1 MKVFERY
8 FIHSKNTPLPERKV
22 PRILVERKETC
33 INCGICVSA
42 CVYGV
47 HERTS
52 PAVDFTKVAEPR
64 HEFCVACQRCINE
77 CPMEALELHP
87 HPDFASLGDKLY
99 APDDVETILYEAE
112 TGRVPVSG
120 QGYRGPF
127 SGPGFDGIWT
137 DMSEI
142 VRPTRDGI
150 HGREY
155 ISTDVELGRKLDRL
169 DFSEGGELK
178 SSPPPTFKIPLP
190 MFLEVPAFLKD
201 PHAVHFILQAAQQ
214 TGTFA
219 ILSPEQLGSAPLHS
233 WIVLRL
239 KNPPGTLDPLE
250 KARMVELEDS
260 PEVQEHVR
268 SLKRAYPRL
277 IVSVRI
283 ALDAK
288 AAERA
293 RTLAEEGAEVIHL
306 ASDLEG
312 KDLVENLGA
321 AEEALVRSGLRD
333 CVSVLLSGGIAK
345 AEHVPKS
352 ILCGADAVGLDIPPL
367 IALGLMHFD
376 TRTARFSLEEILPL
390 PEKTAVQ
397 RLKNLLNSWKDQLL
411 EVMGAMGIREVR
423 RMQGE
428 SGRAMFHKDLEKEFR
443 ELFNGSGSGPAP
455 SPQSQISNPQPPV
468 PGSEGFIP
476 EDVHVFPVPSEI
488 WRKVPKY
495 RVKYTKDCIECGLCV
510 SACPYGVHQKTPGT
524 LKMKTPDSF
533 NCIGSVCEQVH
544 PVPAPERASPSGRP
558 SSAARPGVIQ
568 AQAWNGEGWQSPF
581 GGFWPSGGVIS
592 HGYCVKQCPTD
603 AIRIEKNDNWNAL
616 GDKRWTADLLFS
628 TWTQAE
634 TGKVPKLPHLE
645 HKVGDSG
652 GGFDL
657 LGFRFKN
664 SNGKAPSE
672 EELKKIDTSLDLN
685 KRNFGPRISIPIPW
699 YGGGMSYG
707 SIGLSIMLSRVRAAK
722 AWGTFTST
730 GEGGYPHE
738 LLPYKDSIIT
748 QVATGMFGVR
758 EDTMASSRFVEIKYA
773 QGAKPGLGGH
783 LLSDKNTRTVA
794 ELRETVPGISL
805 FSPFPFHSV
814 YSVEDHKKHVDW
826 MHATADAIRTRTKS
840 LKDRADCDLLVS
852 AKVSTPADVDMVAV
866 GCYYGGVNVIH
877 LDGSYGGTG
886 AAPDIAKKNIAMPI
900 EYAVPKVHRFLQAE
914 GIRDEV
920 VLIAS
925 GGIRTAHDI
934 AKAIALGADGVVL
947 GTSDLVAVNCTRCG
961 NCESGR
967 GCQHGIATTDPVLS
981 HLIAADWGAQRIVN
995 LYYSFRMELAEIL
1008 WRLDLKSV
1016 RELRG
1021 RYDLLEYGVRS

>member
-8 FIHSKNTPLPERKV
+8 NIHSKNTPLPERRV
-22 PRILVERKETC
+22 PRIFVERKDTC

-47 HERTS
+47 HERT
-52 PAVDFTKVAEPR
+52 PKLLDFTKVAEPK
-64 HEFCVACQRCINE
+64 HEFCVSCQRCINE
-77 CPMEALELHP
+77 CPMEALELHL
-87 HPDFASLGDKLY
+87 HPDFASLGDRLY
-99 APDDVETILYEAE
+99 SPDDVETILYEAE

-155 ISTDVELGRKLDRL
+155 ISTDVEIGRKLDRL
-169 DFSEGGELK
+169 KFSPSGELE

-190 MFLEVPAFLKD
+190 IFFDVLPALRD
-201 PHAVHFILQAAQQ
+201 PHSIHSLLQAAQQ

-219 ILSPEQLGSAPLHS
+219 VLTPEQLGSAPVHS
-233 WIVLRL
+233 WIVLRFE
-239 KNPPGTLDPLE
+239 KPPQSLEPLE
-250 KARMVELEDS
+250 KARMIELEDS
-260 PEVQEHVR
+260 P
-268 SLKRAYPRL
+268 RL
-277 IVSVRI
+277 LEDLRRIKQAHPHLLVSVRI
-283 ALDAK
+283 PLDSK

-293 RTLAEEGAEVIHL
+293 EALAKEGTEVIHL
-306 ASDLEG
+306 ASDLAG
-312 KDLVENLGA
+312 RDLIENLGA
-321 AEEALVRSGLRD
+321 VEEALVRSGLRD

-352 ILCGADAVGLDIPPL
+352 MLCGADAVGMDLPAL

-376 TRTARFSLEEILPL
+376 TGTARFALEELLPL
-390 PEKTAVQ
+390 PEKEAVQ

-411 EVMGAMGIREVR
+411 EVMGAMGIREAR

-428 SGRAMFHKDLEKEFR
+428 SGRAMFHKDLEKEFK
-443 ELFNGSGSGPAP
+443 ELFNGSGSVPAP
-455 SPQSQISNPQPPV
+455 SPRSPV
-468 PGSEGFIP
+468 PAPEGAIP

-488 WRKVPKY
+488 WRKIPKY
-495 RVKYTKDCIECGLCV
+495 RVKYTKDCIECGLCI

-533 NCIGSVCEQVH
+533 NCIGPVCEQVH
-544 PVPAPERASPSGRP
+544 PAPQQAGQAIASA
-558 SSAARPGVIQ
+558 SSE
-568 AQAWNGEGWQSPF
+568 WKSPW

-603 AIRIEKNDNWNAL
+603 AIRIEENDNWNAL
-616 GDKRWTADLLFS
+616 GDKRWSADLLFS

-645 HKVGDSG
+645 YRVGDSG

-657 LGFRFKN
+657 LSFKFKS
-664 SNGKAPSE
+664 SNGKAASE
-672 EELKKIDTSLDLN
+672 EELKKIDTSLALN
-685 KRNFGPRISIPIPW
+685 KRKFGPKISIPIPW

-707 SIGLSIMLSRVRAAK
+707 SIGINIMLSRARAAK

-730 GEGGYPHE
+730 GEGGYPLE
-738 LLPYKDSIIT
+738 LLPYKDCIIT

-758 EDTMASSRFVEIKYA
+758 EETMASSRFIEIKYA

-783 LLSDKNTRTVA
+783 LLSDKNTKTVA
-794 ELRETVPGISL
+794 DLRETFPGISL

-914 GIRDEV
+914 GIRDQV
-920 VLIAS
+920 VLMAS

-981 HLIAADWGAQRIVN
+981 HIIQADWGAQRIVN
-995 LYYSFRMELAEIL
+995 LYYAFRMELAEIL

-1016 RELRG
+1016 KELRG
-1021 RYDLLEYGVRS
+1021 RYDLLEYGVKS